1 MICVDLTTAS
11 QPLERNGLTIQ
22 NFIILWRDHQVD
34 PKWGLPNNRYS
45 KYNVRGRLKSG
56 VKKSLVSFS
65 RDRFG

>member
-34 PKWGLPNNRYS
+34 PK
-45 KYNVRGRLKSG
+45 
-56 VKKSLVSFS
+56 
-65 RDRFG
+65 